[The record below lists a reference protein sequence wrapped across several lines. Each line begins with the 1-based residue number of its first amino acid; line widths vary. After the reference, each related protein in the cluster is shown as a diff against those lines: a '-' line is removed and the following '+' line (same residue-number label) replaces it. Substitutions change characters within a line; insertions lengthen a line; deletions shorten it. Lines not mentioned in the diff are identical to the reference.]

1 MDVGVNSNDPFWWNP
16 VSHAGGR
23 QCVRPSQERETSVN
37 SDRGGGDD
45 GDEGEG
51 DGKWRFLTHQVLS
64 VRGPE
69 FASSYRLLRT
79 R

>member
-37 SDRGGGDD
+37 SDRGGGDVVTMAM
-45 GDEGEG
+45 
-51 DGKWRFLTHQVLS
+51 R
-64 VRGPE
+64 VRVMANGV
-69 FASSYRLLRT
+69 F
-79 R
+79 

>member
-1 MDVGVNSNDPFWWNP
+1 M
-16 VSHAGGR
+16 
-23 QCVRPSQERETSVN
+23 RPSQERETSVN

-64 VRGPE
+64 VSGPE

>member
-37 SDRGGGDD
+37 SDRGGGDEGD
-45 GDEGEG
+45 GDEGDG
-51 DGKWRFLTHQVLS
+51 DVVTMAMR
-64 VRGPE
+64 VRVMANGV
-69 FASSYRLLRT
+69 F
-79 R
+79 

>member
-37 SDRGGGDD
+37 SDRGGGD
-45 GDEGEG
+45 EG
-51 DGKWRFLTHQVLS
+51 DGDVVTVAMR
-64 VRGPE
+64 VRVMANGV
-69 FASSYRLLRT
+69 F
-79 R
+79 